1 MDSKK
6 LQNRRILL
14 GVTGGIAA
22 YKSAEVVRLL
32 KGNGAEVQVVMT
44 PAAKR
49 FIAPL
54 TLQAL
59 SGKPVR
65 CDLWDTR
72 AEAAMG
78 HIELARWAEGV
89 LVAPASADFL
99 ARLRVGRADD
109 LLTTLCLATEAKITV
124 APAMNRLMWRHP
136 ATREN
141 IRVLERRG
149 VVVWGPG
156 EGEQAC
162 GEKGPGRM
170 LAPEALVQKLAAL
183 WCSGPLKGRNL
194 LITAG
199 PTREA
204 IDPVRFL
211 TNRSSGKMGYALAEA
226 ASDCGAKV
234 ILVSGPVSLPPP
246 SGVELV
252 KVESAGEMYDA
263 VMERVGGQDIFIAA
277 AAVADYVPVR
287 VEENK
292 IKKGAGTITLALSR
306 TRDILAAVAARENP
320 PFTVGFAAET
330 GQLKAY
336 ARSKLERKKLDMIAA
351 NRVGP
356 GLGFEVDDNALWV
369 CWAGGEKRL
378 EKAPKPVLARK
389 LMELIVERYAEKNST
404 EDSR

>member
-32 KGNGAEVQVVMT
+32 NGNGAEVQVVMT
-44 PAAKR
+44 PTAKR

-89 LVAPASADFL
+89 LVAPATADFL
-99 ARLRVGRADD
+99 ARLRIGGADD
-109 LLTTLCLATEAKITV
+109 LLTTLCLATEAKIAV
-124 APAMNRLMWRHP
+124 APAMNRLMWGHP

-170 LAPEALVQKLAAL
+170 LEPEALVQKLAEL
-183 WCSGPLKGRNL
+183 WCGGPLKGRNL

-226 ASDCGAKV
+226 ARDCGAKV

-277 AAVADYVPVR
+277 AAVADYAPVR
-287 VEENK
+287 VEEDK
-292 IKKGAGTITLALSR
+292 IKKGAGTMTLALTR